1 MPSGYRKTVTRKDR
15 RQPDR
20 LDLRGKLSDHAVN
33 IAVAIDISGS
43 MTDTEIDQAMVEI
56 FSIVKD
62 SAGEVTVIE
71 CDSEVRRAYKA
82 KDKKDIRK
90 KLNTRGGTRF
100 SPVFKYM
107 REQGMRNYLLI
118 YFTDGLGE
126 NELDTVPNNYKILWV
141 ITGKGEKLSLIKP
154 YGEVKRLSNV
164 RTEKSEFD
172 YAAKN
177 ELRDML
183 VEWAK

>member
-1 MPSGYRKTVTRKDR
+1 
-15 RQPDR
+15 
-20 LDLRGKLSDHAVN
+20 
-33 IAVAIDISGS
+33 
-43 MTDTEIDQAMVEI
+43 
-56 FSIVKD
+56 
-62 SAGEVTVIE
+62 
-71 CDSEVRRAYKA
+71 
-82 KDKKDIRK
+82 
-90 KLNTRGGTRF
+90 
-100 SPVFKYM
+100 M